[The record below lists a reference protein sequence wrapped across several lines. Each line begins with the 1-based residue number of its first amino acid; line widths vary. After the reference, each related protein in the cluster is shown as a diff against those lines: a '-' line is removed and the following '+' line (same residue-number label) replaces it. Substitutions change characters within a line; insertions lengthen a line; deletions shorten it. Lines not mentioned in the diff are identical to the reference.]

1 MEQVTKHAKKR
12 LRERISVSKRQVEL
26 AIKRG
31 NNVNDYTGSFR
42 RYLDK
47 IKYKDVNFHIKIY
60 GNHIYIF
67 NPYWY
72 LVTALTISS
81 KYSKYKV
88 KEVK

>member
-31 NNVNDYTGSFR
+31 NNIVDYSGSFR

-47 IKYKDVNFHIKIY
+47 IQYKDEKCHLKIY

-67 NPYWY
+67 NPYWF
-72 LVTALTISS
+72 LITALTIPS
-81 KYSKYKV
+81 KYSKYKI